1 MKGKAWSHVTGIE
14 PHKPGHAR
22 GEASGNAKLTRSQ
35 VLEIVRRCEA
45 GERYVSVAHDFP
57 VLPQQVARIMR
68 GEFWGHLTGIE
79 SGRGQPRG
87 EEVHAAKLTADDVL
101 EIVRRYRAGET
112 QTSIARDFPVQQN
125 QISYIVRGDAWAHVT
140 GIERDPGRPRGEQ
153 IQSSKLTK
161 ADVLEIVR
169 RHEAGETQTSIAS
182 DFPVN
187 QSQVSKIVRGAAWTH
202 VTGID
207 SE

>member
-1 MKGKAWSHVTGIE
+1 MTDPDKSKSQYDRKLTEADVLEIVARCESGETQAAVARDYPVSKAMVGRIMTGLNWSHVTGID
-14 PHKPGHAR
+14 PHKPGYVR
-22 GEASGNAKLTRSQ
+22 GEASIHAKLTRSQ

-45 GERYVSVAHDFP
+45 GEPS
-57 VLPQQVARIMR
+57 
-68 GEFWGHLTGIE
+68 
-79 SGRGQPRG
+79 
-87 EEVHAAKLTADDVL
+87 
-101 EIVRRYRAGET
+101 RRV
-112 QTSIARDFPVQQN
+112 ARDFPVATRQVQS
-125 QISYIVRGDAWAHVT
+125 IMRGDAWAHVT
-140 GIERDPGRPRGEQ
+140 GIQSGPGPPRGEEVQ
-153 IQSSKLTK
+153 GSKLTK

-187 QSQVSKIVRGAAWTH
+187 QSQVSKILRGDSWTH